1 MEFLRVDEEF
11 WGSSAGLERENSQHV
26 TAKSSSQLEIELNK
40 HRRVIKFIILTFW
53 GKSPRMKPE
62 KFVKSKVK
70 KKKKSRSLKSHLY
83 GV

>member
-1 MEFLRVDEEF
+1 MVFCGVDEEF

-40 HRRVIKFIILTFW
+40 HRRVIKFIVLTFW

-62 KFVKSKVK
+62 KFVKSKVNSEHEK
-70 KKKKSRSLKSHLY
+70 YNYYSLQDQ
-83 GV
+83 